1 LDTNW
6 HPAKGNKTHRFMGRC
21 DVNGLKWIEYIFIYI
36 SLSLS
41 IYLFIH
47 SFIYLYTS
55 IYITHKTYTIYNWWF
70 KWW

>member
-41 IYLFIH
+41 IYLSIYSFIH
-47 SFIYLYTS
+47 LFIYIYLYNPQN
-55 IYITHKTYTIYNWWF
+55 IYNIQLVI
-70 KWW
+70 